1 MQTHIIIDGVVANT
15 IMATAEDAQSAYPVA
30 VCIAATH
37 GGIGWTWDGTELT
50 PPDMGEVID
59 PVPEVITPRQAKI
72 ALLQAGLLDDVE
84 AAIAAIP
91 DETTRRIAQV
101 EWEYA
106 QEVRRYWPLLVQVAG
121 QMGLTDEVVDEL
133 FRTGAG
139 I

>member
-1 MQTHIIIDGVVANT
+1 MKLIIQGDR
-15 IMATAEDAQSAYPVA
+15 
-30 VCIAATH
+30 IAATATDAYTGPDAH
-37 GGIGWTWDGTELT
+37 IAAPEGFTAD
-50 PPDMGEVID
+50 DMGRYIVQGGELVE

-84 AAIAAIP
+84 AGIAAIP

-106 QEVRRYWPLLVQVAG
+106 QEVRRDWPLLNDVAAAI
-121 QMGLTDEVVDEL
+121 GLTAEQVDEL
-133 FRTGAG
+133 FQAAAR

>member
-1 MQTHIIIDGVVANT
+1 MQIIYDTDTGRIKALATDAYTGPDAHI
-15 IMATAEDAQSAYPVA
+15 TAPEGFTADDMGRYIVQD
-30 VCIAATH
+30 
-37 GGIGWTWDGTELT
+37 GGIVE
-50 PPDMGEVID
+50 

-84 AAIAAIP
+84 AGIAAIP

-106 QEVRRYWPLLVQVAG
+106 QEVRRDWPLLNDVAAAI
-121 QMGLTDEVVDEL
+121 GLTAEQVDEL
-133 FRTGAG
+133 FQAAAR

>member
-1 MQTHIIIDGVVANT
+1 MQIIYDTDTGRIKALATDAYTGPDAHIDAPEGF
-15 IMATAEDAQSAYPVA
+15 TADDMGRYIVQD
-30 VCIAATH
+30 
-37 GGIGWTWDGTELT
+37 GGIVE
-50 PPDMGEVID
+50 

-106 QEVRRYWPLLVQVAG
+106 QEVRRDWPLLVAVAG
-121 QMGLTDEVVDEL
+121 QMGLSDEQVDEL
-133 FRTGAG
+133 FRAGARL
-139 I
+139 